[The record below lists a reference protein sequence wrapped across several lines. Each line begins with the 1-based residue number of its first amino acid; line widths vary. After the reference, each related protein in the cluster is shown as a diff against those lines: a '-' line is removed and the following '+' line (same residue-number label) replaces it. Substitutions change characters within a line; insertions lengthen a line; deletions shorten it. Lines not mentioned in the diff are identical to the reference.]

1 MNQQWVDM
9 YLMTNAKNF
18 PNMSVMMIRE
28 RLLELDEQRF
38 SVVTSVDI
46 KEVNTMLLIS
56 IFLGQFGVDR
66 FMLDDIGLGVLKLL
80 TCGGFG
86 IWTIIDWCTVTERT
100 KQYNFNNLMRALSY
114 PYSQC

>member
-1 MNQQWVDM
+1 MKDDEDRRMNQQWVDM

-86 IWTIIDWCTVTERT
+86 IWTIIDWWYRDRT
-100 KQYNFNNLMRALSY
+100 YQTI
-114 PYSQC
+114 